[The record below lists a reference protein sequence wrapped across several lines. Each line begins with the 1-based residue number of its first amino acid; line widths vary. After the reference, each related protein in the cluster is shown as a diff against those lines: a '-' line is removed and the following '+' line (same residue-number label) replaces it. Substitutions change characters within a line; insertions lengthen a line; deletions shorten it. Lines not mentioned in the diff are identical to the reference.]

1 MSKSSRSF
9 WAFVVGAAAGA
20 VIGILYAPDKGEN
33 TRSKLYFQ
41 LNKYRDQLKQLIND
55 IVDGKE
61 VIETTAK
68 SEGKKV
74 VQDAK
79 IKAEK
84 LLEDVEKM
92 MTQIKAKYDAFHS
105 PFILLPWDIIL
116 HEPAKRGEQCN
127 RKCHP
132 GSFKTERRKATHLK
146 SR

>member
-20 VIGILYAPDKGEN
+20 VVGILYAPDKGEN

-55 IVDGKE
+55 IVEGKE

-92 MTQIKAKYDAFHS
+92 MTQIKAK
-105 PFILLPWDIIL
+105 
-116 HEPAKRGEQCN
+116 
-127 RKCHP
+127 
-132 GSFKTERRKATHLK
+132 
-146 SR
+146 

>member
-20 VIGILYAPDKGEN
+20 VVGILYAPDKGEN
-33 TRSKLYFQ
+33 TRGKLYYQ
-41 LNKYRDQLKQLIND
+41 LNKYRDQLKELIND

-92 MTQIKAKYDAFHS
+92 MSQIKAK
-105 PFILLPWDIIL
+105 
-116 HEPAKRGEQCN
+116 
-127 RKCHP
+127 
-132 GSFKTERRKATHLK
+132 
-146 SR
+146 

>member
-9 WAFVVGAAAGA
+9 WAFIVGAAAGA
-20 VIGILYAPDKGEN
+20 VVGILYAPDKGEN

-92 MTQIKAKYDAFHS
+92 MTQIKAK
-105 PFILLPWDIIL
+105 
-116 HEPAKRGEQCN
+116 
-127 RKCHP
+127 
-132 GSFKTERRKATHLK
+132 
-146 SR
+146 

>member
-61 VIETTAK
+61 VIETSAK

-92 MTQIKAKYDAFHS
+92 MTQIKAK
-105 PFILLPWDIIL
+105 
-116 HEPAKRGEQCN
+116 
-127 RKCHP
+127 
-132 GSFKTERRKATHLK
+132 
-146 SR
+146 

>member
-1 MSKSSRSF
+1 MSKTSRSF

-20 VIGILYAPDKGEN
+20 VVGILYAPDKGEN

-55 IVDGKE
+55 IVEGKE
-61 VIETTAK
+61 VIETSAK

-92 MTQIKAKYDAFHS
+92 MTQIKAK
-105 PFILLPWDIIL
+105 
-116 HEPAKRGEQCN
+116 
-127 RKCHP
+127 
-132 GSFKTERRKATHLK
+132 
-146 SR
+146 

>member
-1 MSKSSRSF
+1 MSKSSKSF

-20 VIGILYAPDKGEN
+20 VVGILYAPDKGEN
-33 TRSKLYFQ
+33 TRSKLYYQ

-92 MTQIKAKYDAFHS
+92 MSQIKAK
-105 PFILLPWDIIL
+105 
-116 HEPAKRGEQCN
+116 
-127 RKCHP
+127 
-132 GSFKTERRKATHLK
+132 
-146 SR
+146 

>member
-20 VIGILYAPDKGEN
+20 VVGILYAPDKGEN

-92 MTQIKAKYDAFHS
+92 MTQIKAK
-105 PFILLPWDIIL
+105 
-116 HEPAKRGEQCN
+116 
-127 RKCHP
+127 
-132 GSFKTERRKATHLK
+132 
-146 SR
+146 

>member
-9 WAFVVGAAAGA
+9 LAFVVGAAAGA
-20 VIGILYAPDKGEN
+20 IVGILYAPDKGEN
-33 TRSKLYFQ
+33 TRNKLYYQ

-92 MTQIKAKYDAFHS
+92 MTQIKAK
-105 PFILLPWDIIL
+105 
-116 HEPAKRGEQCN
+116 
-127 RKCHP
+127 
-132 GSFKTERRKATHLK
+132 
-146 SR
+146 

>member
-1 MSKSSRSF
+1 MSKSSISF

-20 VIGILYAPDKGEN
+20 IVGILYAPDKGEN
-33 TRSKLYFQ
+33 TRNKLYYQ

-92 MTQIKAKYDAFHS
+92 MTQIKAK
-105 PFILLPWDIIL
+105 
-116 HEPAKRGEQCN
+116 
-127 RKCHP
+127 
-132 GSFKTERRKATHLK
+132 
-146 SR
+146 

>member
-55 IVDGKE
+55 IVEGKE
-61 VIETTAK
+61 VIETSAK

-92 MTQIKAKYDAFHS
+92 MTQIKAK
-105 PFILLPWDIIL
+105 
-116 HEPAKRGEQCN
+116 
-127 RKCHP
+127 
-132 GSFKTERRKATHLK
+132 
-146 SR
+146 

>member
-9 WAFVVGAAAGA
+9 WAFIVGAAAGA

-55 IVDGKE
+55 IVEGKE

-92 MTQIKAKYDAFHS
+92 MTQIKAK
-105 PFILLPWDIIL
+105 
-116 HEPAKRGEQCN
+116 
-127 RKCHP
+127 
-132 GSFKTERRKATHLK
+132 
-146 SR
+146 

>member
-9 WAFVVGAAAGA
+9 WAFVVGATAGA
-20 VIGILYAPDKGEN
+20 IVGILYAPDKGEN
-33 TRSKLYFQ
+33 TRNKLYYQ
-41 LNKYRDQLKQLIND
+41 LNKYRDQLKELIND

-79 IKAEK
+79 LKAEK

-92 MTQIKAKYDAFHS
+92 MTQIKAK
-105 PFILLPWDIIL
+105 
-116 HEPAKRGEQCN
+116 
-127 RKCHP
+127 
-132 GSFKTERRKATHLK
+132 
-146 SR
+146 

>member
-9 WAFVVGAAAGA
+9 WAFVVGATAGA
-20 VIGILYAPDKGEN
+20 IVGILYAPDKGEN
-33 TRSKLYFQ
+33 TRNKLYYQ
-41 LNKYRDQLKQLIND
+41 LNKYRDQLKELIND

-92 MTQIKAKYDAFHS
+92 MNQIKAK
-105 PFILLPWDIIL
+105 
-116 HEPAKRGEQCN
+116 
-127 RKCHP
+127 
-132 GSFKTERRKATHLK
+132 
-146 SR
+146 